1 MRRPSFIASVA
12 AVLGGCTHRA
22 RLSSSSETPN
32 RGMMQGGMMHGMM
45 GSGGMMN
52 VSDRDMSIYMEMFN
66 RHTEIRRHVEQLPNG
81 IRTVTESEDAHI
93 VALLQE
99 HVPGMWAHVNAGE
112 EVRCMSN
119 SLPTMFRNAKKYRR
133 DLTVTPKGVAV
144 TETSDDPV
152 VLAAIRRH
160 AEEVTGFVTEGM
172 PAMMRGMMRQ

>member
-1 MRRPSFIASVA
+1 MRRPSALA
-12 AVLGGCTHRA
+12 LLAGCTHRA
-22 RLSSSSETPN
+22 RLSSPSQTAN
-32 RGMMQGGMMHGMM
+32 AGMMQGGMMRGMM
-45 GSGGMMN
+45 GGSGMMN
-52 VSDRDMSIYMEMFN
+52 VSDRDIAIYMEMFN
-66 RHTEIRRHVEQLPNG
+66 RHTEIRWHVEQLQNG
-81 IRTVTESEDAHI
+81 IRTVTESGDAHI

-99 HVPGMWAHVNAGE
+99 HFPSMWAHVNAGD

-160 AEEVTGFVTEGM
+160 AEEVTGFVNEGM
-172 PAMMRGMMRQ
+172 RAMMRGMMRQ